1 MVRGEGERKCLEVW
15 GKGLGGKGQEGKE
28 KEGKGKGKGKGEGKG
43 EEKGERKGE
52 GLRVDLGDVRDVK
65 FVEGRERVGVVVGQE
80 GFTRVLLLDL
90 KTMKFVENYD
100 FEEEIW
106 AAFWKGD
113 SLILLTKD
121 LKLVSLDD
129 Q

>member
-1 MVRGEGERKCLEVW
+1 MLEVW
-15 GKGLGGKGQEGKE
+15 GKGKGLGQEGQGK
-28 KEGKGKGKGKGEGKG
+28 GKGKGKGKGEDKG
-43 EEKGERKGE
+43 EGE

-65 FVEGRERVGVVVGQE
+65 FVEGREKVGVVVGQE

-90 KTMKFVENYD
+90 KTMKFVESYD

>member
-1 MVRGEGERKCLEVW
+1 MVRGEGERKYLEVW
-15 GKGLGGKGQEGKE
+15 GKGQGQGGKGQEG
-28 KEGKGKGKGKGEGKG
+28 KEGKGKGKGKGE
-43 EEKGERKGE
+43 EKGERKGEKGE

-65 FVEGRERVGVVVGQE
+65 IVEGRERVGVVVGQE